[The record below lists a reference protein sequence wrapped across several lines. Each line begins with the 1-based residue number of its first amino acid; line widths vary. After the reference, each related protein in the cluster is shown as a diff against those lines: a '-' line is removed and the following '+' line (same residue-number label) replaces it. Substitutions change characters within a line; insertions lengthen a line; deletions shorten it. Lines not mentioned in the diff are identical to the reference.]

1 MKLGNRDIGGS
12 NPAYIVAEIG
22 INHNGN
28 LTLAKH
34 IMDMAKASWADAVK
48 FQTRTPRICV
58 PEDQWDNMRETPWG
72 QMRYIDY
79 KEKIEFIVDDY
90 DNIDAHAKEIGI
102 DWFTSVW
109 DIPALE
115 LIERNYP
122 NLIAYKVPSPCL
134 TDLELLEAIAKTGKP
149 IILSTGMSTILEM
162 NEAFSVITAAKA
174 SGRSSGR
181 FPSLVVCQCTST
193 YPCPPEEINLR
204 ALKTVSNATE
214 AWFGDNFTLG
224 YSGHE
229 MGSVITIAAA
239 ALGAKYIERH
249 FTSDTTLW
257 GTDQKLSLPP
267 IEFAHMV
274 SGVRKIEAAMGT
286 GIKEVY
292 DSERPFMDKLRRVK
306 ERVAV

>member
-1 MKLGNRDIGGS
+1 MKLGDRDIGGN

-34 IMDMAKASWADAVK
+34 MMDCAKDAGADAVK

-58 PEDQWDNMRETPWG
+58 PEDQWETMRDTPWG
-72 QMRYIDY
+72 RLSYIDY
-79 KEKIEFIVDDY
+79 KEKIELNVIDY
-90 DNIDAHAKEIGI
+90 AKIDAYAKEIGI

-109 DIPALE
+109 DVPSLDRTEETFTEFNGGAIT
-115 LIERNYP
+115 
-122 NLIAYKVPSPCL
+122 AYKVPSACL
-134 TDLELLEAIAKTGKP
+134 TDLGLLDAIAKTARP
-149 IILSTGMSTILEM
+149 IILSTGMSTVYEM
-162 NEAFSVITAAKA
+162 NEAFHAINEYGHPKM
-174 SGRSSGR
+174 
-181 FPSLVVCQCTST
+181 LVVCQCTST

-204 ALKTVSNATE
+204 ALETVSNATK
-214 AWFGDNFTLG
+214 AWFGDNFVLG

-229 MGSVITIAAA
+229 MGSVITVAAA

-249 FTSDTTLW
+249 FTSDTELW

-274 SGVRKIEAAMGT
+274 SGIRKVETAMGT

-292 DSERPFMDKLRRVK
+292 ESEKPARDKLRRVRK
-306 ERVAV
+306 ELVA

>member
-1 MKLGNRDIGGS
+1 MKLGNRDIGRKH
-12 NPAYIVAEIG
+12 PAYIVAEVG
-22 INHNGN
+22 INHSGN
-28 LTLAKH
+28 LTLAKYM
-34 IMDMAKASWADAVK
+34 MDCAKASGADAVK

-58 PEDQWDNMRETPWG
+58 PEDQWDMERDTPWG
-72 QMRYIDY
+72 KMRYIDY
-79 KEKIEFIVDDY
+79 KEKIEFTVDDY
-90 DNIDAHAKEIGI
+90 GAIAAHAKEIGI

-109 DIPALE
+109 DIPALNMME
-115 LIERNYP
+115 IFT

-134 TDLELLEAIAKTGKP
+134 TDLALLEVIAKTGKP
-149 IILSTGMSTILEM
+149 IILSTGMSDVSQI
-162 NEAFSVITAAKA
+162 NDAFHVITAAGV

-181 FPSLVVCQCTST
+181 FPSLIVCQCTST

-204 ALKTVSNATE
+204 ALETVSNVTK
-214 AWFGDNFTLG
+214 AWYGDNFVLG

-249 FTSDTTLW
+249 FTSDTSLW

-274 SGVRKIEAAMGT
+274 SGVRKIEAAMGD
-286 GIKEVY
+286 GIKRVY
-292 DSERPFMDKLRRVK
+292 ESEKPFMDKLRRVRK
-306 ERVAV
+306 ELVA